1 MLVISISSKR
11 YLQLGRLSIYSR
23 MNKSQRI
30 STSIARE
37 RVKRFSFSE
46 TQNRGQIESINYKED
61 N

>member
-30 STSIARE
+30 STAIARE
-37 RVKRFSFSE
+37 RVKRVSFSE